1 LFCGKFTIT
10 LNGVV
15 SMTGKI
21 KIPVTFNPMK
31 HHLNFII
38 SEAEKLK
45 FSSMD
50 EISDKLLVVGDNL
63 MDLYTGKLSVDEI
76 LSEIQSVLN
85 NLNVF
90 TREDFCSWISG
101 SDYKKLILSDSSA
114 WVVKLSANDENYIHL
129 HPGKRSEFT
138 CRVRGSTLKTV
149 VACFA
154 DGKLPEKQHQLNEV
168 NEIRC
173 NWLNLPPVKTL
184 QPGKGILKLA
194 AVFMNHAV
202 NCYPAAEAY

>member
-1 LFCGKFTIT
+1 
-10 LNGVV
+10 
-15 SMTGKI
+15 MTEKI

-45 FSSMD
+45 FSSIN
-50 EISDKLLVVGDNL
+50 EISDKLLVIGDNL

-76 LSEIQSVLN
+76 LAEIQSVLS

-90 TREDFCSWISG
+90 TREDFCSWISS
-101 SDYKKLILSDSSA
+101 SDYKKLILSDSST
-114 WVVKLSANDENYIHL
+114 WVVKLSVNDENYIHL

-154 DGKLPEKQHQLNEV
+154 NGKLPEKPHQLDEV
-168 NEIRC
+168 NQIRFNC
-173 NWLNLPPVKTL
+173 LNLSPVKTL

-194 AVFMNHAV
+194 ALFKKYKVK
-202 NCYPAAEAY
+202 CYPATEVC